1 MKQRIELMK
10 TNALYTVLLSLFL
23 SISLGFSSLAR
34 AHNVVGGVYAEGFT
48 IEGEA
53 GFSNGSMA
61 NAGTVVKVSDTS
73 GTPLGEAVTDDQGY
87 FVFTAK
93 KRITHVFEINMGAG
107 HILRMQLPAEELP
120 DNLDDKSASQPSS
133 NSAASTN
140 DITQTSDSNGQVA
153 NADQATSNQAVIQK
167 EIQKQIQNQITP
179 LMLEKAIA
187 KQIKPLRREIS
198 ALKEKSGMR
207 DIIGGIGYIFGLLGL
222 VAFLRER
229 KLKAKQ

>member
-1 MKQRIELMK
+1 MKQRFKLLK
-10 TNALYTVLLSLFL
+10 ANALYTALLSLFL
-23 SISLGFSSLAR
+23 SVSLGFSSLAS

-53 GFSNGSMA
+53 GFSNGTMA

-73 GTPLGEAVTDDQGY
+73 GTPLGEAMTDDDGY
-87 FVFTAK
+87 FVFIAK

-107 HILRMQLPAEELP
+107 HILKMQLPAEELP

-133 NSAASTN
+133 NTSAPTN
-140 DITQTSDSNGQVA
+140 DITQTSVSDGQIVKT
-153 NADQATSNQAVIQK
+153 NQAASNQTVTQK
-167 EIQKQIQNQITP
+167 QITP

-198 ALKEKSGMR
+198 ALKEKSGLR

>member
-1 MKQRIELMK
+1 MKQRIKLMK
-10 TNALYTVLLSLFL
+10 ANALYTALLSLFL
-23 SISLGFSSLAR
+23 SISLGFSSLAS

-73 GTPLGEAVTDDQGY
+73 GTPLGEAMTDDEGY
-87 FVFTAK
+87 FVFIAK

-107 HILRMQLPAEELP
+107 HILKMQLPAEELP
-120 DNLDDKSASQPSS
+120 DNLDDKSASLPSS
-133 NSAASTN
+133 NALASTS
-140 DITQTSDSNGQVA
+140 DITQTSVSDGQVVKT
-153 NADQATSNQAVIQK
+153 NQATNNQTVT
-167 EIQKQIQNQITP
+167 QKQIQNQITP

-198 ALKEKSGMR
+198 ALKEKSGLR

>member
-10 TNALYTVLLSLFL
+10 ANPLYTVLLSLFL
-23 SISLGFSSLAR
+23 SVSLGFSSLAR

-73 GTPLGEAVTDDQGY
+73 GTPLGEAVTDGEGY

-107 HILRMQLPAEELP
+107 HLLKMQLPAEELP
-120 DNLDDKSASQPSS
+120 DSLDDEIATTASS
-133 NSAASTN
+133 NAAVSTSG
-140 DITQTSDSNGQVA
+140 ITQTSDSNGQVV
-153 NADQATSNQAVIQK
+153 NTNQAMNNQTV
-167 EIQKQIQNQITP
+167 IQKQIQNQITP

-198 ALKEKSGMR
+198 ALKEKSGLNKGHK
-207 DIIGGIGYIFGLLGL
+207 IWT
-222 VAFLRER
+222 VLR
-229 KLKAKQ
+229 KFDD